1 MRPYPHPLPRPQVT
15 PRPPLMVA
23 PSFSDTLAQG
33 LPEEMLA
40 AILNNLSARDLCPV
54 KATWYARPYP
64 ALTTDLSATE
74 LS

>member
-1 MRPYPHPLPRPQVT
+1 
-15 PRPPLMVA
+15 MVA